1 MSGSQ
6 QLRAKFA
13 DLLRQPPRIWPR
25 FSSPLHHEA
34 VTARVGRVLGIAFAV
49 CFATGLL
56 SHYQYGPW
64 NWLPIPAAPAWGYRL
79 TQGLHVTTGIACI
92 PLLLVKLW
100 TVYPRLFVWPP
111 ARNPLEGV
119 ERLSVG
125 LLVGSAILELF
136 TGFINILGWYPW
148 PWHFVIV
155 HFLLA
160 FVVAGS
166 IMLHIAVKLETIK
179 RGLATPLTDI
189 RTPSTPAA
197 PTGTDNPPNGGISRR
212 GLLITTG
219 VSAAAVTLVTVGRTV
234 SPLEPLGLLA
244 DRQPSK
250 GPQQV
255 PINTTAADAKVTQL
269 LTDPNY
275 RLHILGP
282 KPFDLTLAEL
292 EALERTGKHFPLA
305 CVEGW
310 SVAAHW
316 SGPTLLS
323 LVERAGGDA
332 GSHVRVESLQKGGSY
347 RTSMVYGPQLR
358 QALLATHLNGQRIVH
373 DHGYPVRLIAP
384 DRAGVL
390 NTKWLTNVVVL

>member
-1 MSGSQ
+1 M
-6 QLRAKFA
+6 RVKVRT
-13 DLLRQPPRIWPR
+13 LLREPPPIWPK
-25 FSSPLHHEA
+25 FSSSLHHEA
-34 VTARVGRVLGIAFAV
+34 VTARVGRVLGIAFTI
-49 CFATGLL
+49 CFITGLL

-64 NWLPIPAAPAWGYRL
+64 NWLPIPGAPAWGYRL
-79 TQGLHVTTGIACI
+79 TQGLHVTTGIAAI

-100 TVYPRLFVWPP
+100 TVYPRLFSWPP
-111 ARNPLEGV
+111 ARNPLEGI

-179 RGLATPLTDI
+179 RGLATPLASVY
-189 RTPSTPAA
+189 PPAA
-197 PTGTDNPPNGGISRR
+197 EPGPGENPPEAGAGITRR

-234 SPLEPLGLLA
+234 SPLEPIGLLA
-244 DRQPSK
+244 DRQPSR
-250 GPQQV
+250 GPQRV
-255 PINTTAADAKVTQL
+255 PINTTAAEAKVTAL
-269 LTDPNY
+269 LGDPDY
-275 RLHILGP
+275 RLHVLGP
-282 KPFDLTLAEL
+282 KPFELTLAEL
-292 EALERTGKHFPLA
+292 ETLERSGKHFPLA

-323 LVERAGGDA
+323 LVERAGGSAD
-332 GSHVRVESLQKGGSY
+332 SHVRVESLQQGGSY
-347 RTSMVYGPQLR
+347 RTSTVFGPQLK
-358 QALLATHLNGQRIVH
+358 QALLATHLNGERIVH

-384 DRAGVL
+384 NRAGVL
-390 NTKWLTNVVVL
+390 NTKWLANVVVLG